1 MAKKPAKKAKKAAKP
16 AKSAKKS
23 SAKPAMKLAP
33 KTASPALPKVR
44 VASRPKNSS
53 TLSYTMSEFLE
64 NIKGFC
70 GLSKRSQAKEL
81 CEDIAMLVRESLKRG
96 YKIPLFGLGK
106 MYVRQ
111 SKARM
116 GRNPATGEVMPIPA
130 RKRVRFSVAKALKEA
145 VLK

>member
-1 MAKKPAKKAKKAAKP
+1 MAKKPAKKAKKVAKPAAKKGIAKKSASAAKP
-16 AKSAKKS
+16 SA
-23 SAKPAMKLAP
+23 AP
-33 KTASPALPKVR
+33 VTKVR
-44 VASRPKNSS
+44 TATKPKNGG
-53 TLSYTMSEFLE
+53 TLSYTYSEFLE

-70 GLSKRSQAKEL
+70 GLTKRSQAKEL
-81 CEDIAMLVRESLKRG
+81 CEDIATLVRDSLKKG

-111 SKARM
+111 TKARM

-130 RKRVRFSVAKALKEA
+130 KRRVRFSVAKALKEA